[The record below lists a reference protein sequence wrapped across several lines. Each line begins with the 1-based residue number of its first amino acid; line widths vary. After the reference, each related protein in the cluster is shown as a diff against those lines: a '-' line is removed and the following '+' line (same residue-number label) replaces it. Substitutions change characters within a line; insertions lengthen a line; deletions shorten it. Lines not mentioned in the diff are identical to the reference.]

1 MSAVPANPSD
11 AVSPATRRPFLRS
24 REAIA
29 AAVAFA
35 GECLIVVLVFSGGA
49 TLSVAVALHGLVA
62 AAAAALLLWR
72 RPPDSDV
79 TVASVMALVIAVAGP
94 AGAAAS
100 LAIVPFAGN
109 AGAGARVLDAWYQR
123 LANAA
128 GADPATETYDR
139 VHAGRVVRFAS
150 DVPHDFAEIIT
161 SGTLAER
168 QAALGLMARTFHTD
182 FAPALV
188 LALRSPE
195 PVVRVQASA
204 VVARVRGELKVRIA
218 SRLNAATAHLAGISA
233 AGELQRLATCPL
245 VDGANRARCGIAEQ
259 AILARELR
267 TSRDVIA
274 EAAGSKP
281 GTAPVI
287 ERFLLTAGRYKDFRA
302 ARRIHDVASGGRYR
316 VRRIGDREAPS

>member
-1 MSAVPANPSD
+1 MSAVTANTT
-11 AVSPATRRPFLRS
+11 AATRQAPETFFAS
-24 REAIA
+24 RRELIA
-29 AAVAFA
+29 AALAFA
-35 GECLIVVLVFSGGA
+35 GECLIVVLVYSGGV
-49 TLSVAVALHGLVA
+49 TMPVAVALHALVTA
-62 AAAAALLLWR
+62 AAVALLLWNR
-72 RPPDSDV
+72 EPGSDL

-100 LAIVPFAGN
+100 LAMYPFVGN
-109 AGAGARVLDAWYQR
+109 AGAGASVLDAWYRR

-128 GADPATETYDR
+128 GTDSATEMYDR
-139 VHAGRVVRFAS
+139 VHAGRVVRFDH

-161 SGTLAER
+161 TGTLAER

-182 FAPALV
+182 FAPALL

-218 SRLNAATAHLAGISA
+218 SLLNAATAHAAGISA

-245 VDGANRARCGIAEQ
+245 VDGANRARCGIAEG
-259 AILARELR
+259 AILTRALR

-274 EAAGSKP
+274 EASDSRP
-281 GTAPVI
+281 GTATVI

-302 ARRIHDVASGGRYR
+302 ARRIHDVAGGGRYR
-316 VRRIGDREAPS
+316 VRRIGGREVPS